1 MHCNKYQSRSHLPKD
16 KLRCT
21 FSVNLNALI
30 NNYPNLVL
38 RLTYLD
44 TSVRARIDIDSKALV
59 QIDHVRIDID
69 SKALV
74 QIDHVRLTLIV
85 KHWYR

>member
-1 MHCNKYQSRSHLPKD
+1 MSGLTLICK
-16 KLRCT
+16 
-21 FSVNLNALI
+21 ALVQI
-30 NNYPNLVL
+30 N
-38 RLTYLD
+38 R
-44 TSVRARIDIDSKALV
+44 VRIGIDSKALV

>member
-1 MHCNKYQSRSHLPKD
+1 MRLSITTQ
-16 KLRCT
+16 
-21 FSVNLNALI
+21 
-30 NNYPNLVL
+30 

-69 SKALV
+69 M
-74 QIDHVRLTLIV
+74 
-85 KHWYR
+85 